1 MSSPSQRRQ
10 QASQSS
16 TPRRSARNSQAAQ
29 SSPANA
35 NPASQTANT
44 PSRPTRTSN
53 LASSPL
59 FYQSSPANDNADVS
73 SPLRH
78 NTETQSNAGG
88 SAAPSSPL
96 RHMTHSQTTRNESQ
110 NDGDR
115 TPRASG
121 SGLVGESSPI
131 RYEASSS
138 PAPGLNLQSDLRS
151 ESSNLFVDAFQTPR
165 ARRTVRGDIHSE
177 GLNNRSLR
185 GNRIALDASG
195 RVVRELPSETASFSN
210 IDPNTSEANVLGG
223 RGETTIWGTNVSVD
237 DAYAGL
243 KDFMKNFTKKYRMW
257 TEGMT
262 KEQTDAEPDSETK
275 PYFEELKNMLVLG
288 QRILYVDIADFKV
301 YPRTRK
307 LWHHI
312 QSYPQELVPLMD
324 QCCQDVMVELAQAE
338 DARQRN
344 QSTGASASRPS
355 GAPSSDMQFPSSER
369 SEEPVSTPRAQ
380 QGQQGPT
387 LEDQVLSTVYTVRPF
402 GLEKVTNLRDLNPAD
417 MDKLICIKGL
427 VIRTTPVIPDMK
439 EAFFRC
445 SVCNHSVL
453 VELDRGRIREPTACP
468 RPLCDSKNSMQIIH
482 NRCKFADK
490 QIIKLQE
497 TPDSVPAGQTPH
509 SVSVCIYDDLVDFCK
524 AGDRVR
530 VTGIYCTNPVRVN
543 PRMRTVKSVFK
554 TYVDIVHV
562 MKVDDKRMGADAST
576 LDDETKDSENILPET
591 RQITPELEEKI
602 KATGA
607 RADIYDLL
615 SRSLA
620 PSIFEME
627 DVKKGILL
635 QMFSGTNKTFQK
647 GGSPKYRGDINVLL
661 CGDPSTAKSQLL
673 KYVHKIAPRGVY
685 TSGKGSSAV
694 GLTAYVSRDPETRQ
708 LVLESGALVLSD
720 GGVCC
725 IDEFDKMSDST
736 RSVLHEVMEQQT
748 VSVAKAG
755 IITTLNARTSILAS
769 ANPIGSRYNPD
780 LPVPQNID
788 LPPTLLSR
796 FDLVYLILDRVD
808 DATDKKMAR
817 HLLSMYLEDKPDS
830 APSSL
835 EILDVEFLTAY
846 ISYARA
852 FVHPTISQD
861 AGQAL
866 VDNYIK
872 MRKLGQDVRAA
883 EKRITATTRQLE
895 SMIRLAEAHAKMRLC
910 TVVTKEDVEEAYRL
924 IQTAL
929 KTAATDAQ
937 GRIDMSLL
945 TDGTSS
951 ADRKRKEELKVAI
964 TALLDDL
971 TAGGQTVKWS
981 EVSRKLSEGASVPVE
996 PADFAET
1003 MRALEMD
1010 GMISISGD
1018 GARRSVRRVVGSV

>member
-35 NPASQTANT
+35 NANANT

-59 FYQSSPANDNADVS
+59 FYQSSPANGNGDVS

-96 RHMTHSQTTRNESQ
+96 RHMTHSQTTQNESQ

-121 SGLVGESSPI
+121 SRLVGGESRNIIYSKAAELTKPSESSPI

-138 PAPGLNLQSDLRS
+138 PAPGLNLQLLGPA
-151 ESSNLFVDAFQTPR
+151 ELLG
-165 ARRTVRGDIHSE
+165 GDIHSE
-177 GLNNRSLR
+177 GFNNNSVR
-185 GNRIALDASG
+185 GNRVVLDNTG
-195 RVVRELPSETASFSN
+195 RVVREVPSDAASFSN

-257 TEGMT
+257 TEGLT
-262 KEQTDAEPDSETK
+262 KEDTDADPDSETK
-275 PYFEELKNMLVLG
+275 PYFEELKNMLALG

-387 LEDQVLSTVYTVRPF
+387 LEDQVLGTVYTVRPF

-497 TPDSVPAGQTPH
+497 TPDAVPAGQTPH

-562 MKVDDKRMGADAST
+562 QKVDDKRMGADAST
-576 LDDETKDSENILPET
+576 LDDETKDPENILPET

-620 PSIFEME
+620 PSIFEMD

-635 QMFSGTNKTFQK
+635 QMFGGTNKSFQK

-661 CGDPSTAKSQLL
+661 CGDPSTAKSQIL

-748 VSVAKAG
+748 VSVAKA
-755 IITTLNARTSILAS
+755 
-769 ANPIGSRYNPD
+769 
-780 LPVPQNID
+780 
-788 LPPTLLSR
+788 
-796 FDLVYLILDRVD
+796 DRVD
-808 DATDKKMAR
+808 DSTDKKMAR

-830 APSSL
+830 APSSS

-895 SMIRLAEAHAKMRLC
+895 SMIRLSEAHAKMRLS
-910 TVVTKEDVEEAYRL
+910 TTVTKADVEEAYRL

-937 GRIDMSLL
+937 GRIDMSML
-945 TDGTSS
+945 TEGTTS

-1010 GMISISGD
+1010 GMILISGD
-1018 GARRSVRRVVGSV
+1018 GARRSVRRVTGIV